1 MTECYKNLSDL
12 IERLKEDE
20 QNSNEVFYYRGQNHN
35 WPIKSTLSRKNY
47 SDEEIER
54 TKSFVNRIK
63 SITSLSKMSDGE
75 CLAIA
80 QHYGYKTDLIDFTTS
95 IDVAAFFATYN
106 TSNDSEDKHGY
117 IWRISSLD
125 IEIMKLIAEAVIEQN
140 AECKIYTENDEREFT
155 RMKNEKLGPFISYE
169 IPGLSRMNN
178 QKGIFLWDLH
188 EIFTEHFLKGR
199 SADFKFEHDGT
210 VYSEDCIKN
219 IIFPEPN
226 ALEHQII
233 CFKSAEAI
241 DAFFKI
247 KDELIQNT
255 FTLQTPDSIAEKYL
269 TDNKWEIDCDSTN
282 KRFQQ
287 EKKYETHKKVDLIN
301 NQEVIINIIKAN
313 RDNIELGKK
322 ILIDYEDEI
331 LAQKIN
337 EAINTLIYFSYTNKE
352 IETIIIRMIFLYNN
366 MENEQTIEIEM
377 EDSCGT
383 TSKAQIPI
391 KIIDEKMNRI
401 KKEIKRNNNNIP
413 SNLERL
419 LKSDSINLLID
430 LRKFP
435 KKVFSQKEINDIF
448 VNYVVPYQFICR
460 PEGYRIYLPSNLE
473 IFGLS

>member
-54 TKSFVNRIK
+54 TKSFINRIK

-155 RMKNEKLGPFISYE
+155 RMKNDKLGPFISYE

-178 QKGIFLWDLH
+178 QKGVFLWDLH

-460 PEGYRIYLPSNLE
+460 PEGYRIYSPSNLE